1 MFKPRAAQ
9 QRILEYTS
17 GMMGVSAVPGSGK
30 TQTLSALAAKLIQSN
45 RIGDDQEILI
55 VTLTNSAVDNFYARI
70 SRMLDTQGVFPE
82 TGFRV
87 RTLHGLAHDIIRE
100 RPSLVGLS
108 SQFQIIDEQEQELL
122 IKDAAFNWLRA
133 HPEFIE
139 TYVDPTLSPNER
151 IGNRYQWQELIAGIA
166 FAFIRQSKDFQANP
180 STIVTKLSFLE
191 VPPLLLQAGADIY
204 LEYQHSLSYRNAVDF
219 DDLIMLA
226 LKALQTDADYLERL
240 QNRWP
245 YILEDEAQDSSRL
258 QEVILRLLS
267 NRHGNWVR
275 VGDPNQ
281 AIYETFTT
289 ANPRYL
295 RVFLEQA
302 NVRHEDLPQS
312 GRSTLQ
318 IINLA
323 NDLIHWT
330 RNEHPVTELRSSLV
344 YPTIQPTDPDDPQ
357 SNPIAGKH
365 SISIHHSKLSPEEE
379 IDFIVKSI
387 TQWLP
392 QHPNST
398 VAVLVPRNDRGAE
411 LAEALRKQRIEP
423 VELLRSSPSTR
434 QAVQILSAVLKHL
447 IEPTSPQK
455 LGLLFDTLMLPKF
468 QSPDQDEAVRRM
480 KRFLSRVSFTENLLY
495 PSQQLNWLSSPEFIN
510 LSDVEQKVIAEFLDR
525 VIRWHNA
532 ILLPIGK
539 LIITLAQDLFD
550 QPADLALSHA
560 LAQTIEQE
568 SRLHPEWTMEDM
580 VAQLDLIVENKRK
593 FIGFSEDDS
602 GFDPDAH
609 KGEVVITTIHKAKGL
624 EWDRVYILSV
634 NNYDFPSVEAHDTY
648 IGEKYFVRA
657 RLNLEAEA
665 LAMLKSLVNGELPSG
680 EGIATQ
686 EARLDYSG
694 ERLRL
699 LYVGITR
706 ARREL
711 RITWNTGKRG
721 NCLPAV
727 PLLRI
732 MDYLE
737 NETNRQPE

>member
-17 GMMGVSAVPGSGK
+17 GKMGVSAVPGSGK
-30 TQTLSALAAKLIQSN
+30 TQTLSALAAKLIQTGH
-45 RIGDDQEILI
+45 IGDDQEVLI
-55 VTLTNSAVDNFYARI
+55 VTLTNSAVDNFYVRI
-70 SRMLDTQGVFPE
+70 SKMLDTQGIFPE
-82 TGFRV
+82 IGFRV

-122 IKDAAFNWLRA
+122 INDAAFTWLRS
-133 HPEFIE
+133 HPEFKDAYI
-139 TYVDPTLSPNER
+139 DSNLHPNER
-151 IGNRYQWQELIAGIA
+151 IRYRSQWQDLVAGIG
-166 FAFIRQSKDFQANP
+166 FAFIRQSKDFQATP
-180 STIVTKLSFLE
+180 DTIRGKFSSQSE
-191 VPPLLLQAGADIY
+191 IPLLLQAGVEIY
-204 LEYQHSLSYRNAVDF
+204 QQYQSSLCYRNAVDF

-226 LKALQTDADYLERL
+226 LQALQTDAEYLARL
-240 QNRWP
+240 QHRWP

-258 QEVILRLLS
+258 QEVILRLLTS
-267 NRHGNWVR
+267 KLGNWVR

-295 RVFLEQA
+295 RNFLEEGD
-302 NVRHEDLPQS
+302 VRHEDLPQS
-312 GRSTLQ
+312 GRSTNEILS
-318 IINLA
+318 LA
-323 NDLIHWT
+323 NELIHWT
-330 RNEHPVTELRSSLV
+330 RNEHPVIELRSSLV

-357 SNPIAGKH
+357 PNPVAGNH
-365 SISIHHSKLSPEEE
+365 SISIHKAKLSPEEE
-379 IDFIVKSI
+379 IDYIVKSI
-387 TQWLP
+387 VQWLP
-392 QHPNST
+392 RNRQST

-411 LAEALRKQRIEP
+411 LAEALRRQHIEP

-434 QAVQILSAVLKHL
+434 QTVQVLSAALKHL

-455 LGLLFDTLMLPKF
+455 LAFLFETLISLKQ
-468 QSPDQDEAVRRM
+468 QSPEQDDSLRGM
-480 KRFLSRVSFTENLLY
+480 KRFLSRVGFTENLLY
-495 PSQQLNWLSSPEFIN
+495 PSPKANWLNSPEFASLAESERN
-510 LSDVEQKVIAEFLDR
+510 EVIAFIER
-525 VIRWHNA
+525 VVRWHNA
-532 ILLPIGK
+532 ILLPVGK

-550 QPADLALSHA
+550 QPEDLALCHA
-560 LAQTIEQE
+560 LAQTIEQDA
-568 SRLHPEWTMEDM
+568 RLHPEWTMEDM

-593 FIGFSEDDS
+593 FIGLSEDDS
-602 GFDPDAH
+602 GFDPNAH
-609 KGEVVITTIHKAKGL
+609 PGKVVITTIHKAKGL

-634 NNYDFPSVEAHDTY
+634 NNYDFPSVQAQDTY
-648 IGEKYFVRA
+648 ISEKFFVRE
-657 RLNLEAEA
+657 RLNLQAEA
-665 LAMLKSLVNGELPSG
+665 LALLKSLVTGESPPQ
-680 EGIATQ
+680 EGIASQ
-686 EARLDYSG
+686 AARLDYSG

-699 LYVGITR
+699 LFVGITR

-737 NETNRQPE
+737 NAT